1 MVKSLL
7 KSQLNGE
14 RLELAA
20 GGAWTAANAS
30 ELETLVDRAAGD
42 AAQAKSVSIDMAGVR
57 EFDTF
62 GAWLLERLTR
72 AWSSAGREP
81 VIVGM
86 PQHDRGLLKEMHGVN
101 REPAK
106 PLREE
111 NRIIGA
117 LAAVGQAGAGFGRDL
132 LLFVDMLGAVGIA
145 ALRVIARRPSTA
157 SPRSFTN
164 STA

>member
-1 MVKSLL
+1 MPMVESLL

-72 AWSSAGREP
+72 AWSR
-81 VIVGM
+81 
-86 PQHDRGLLKEMHGVN
+86 
-101 REPAK
+101 PA
-106 PLREE
+106 
-111 NRIIGA
+111 
-117 LAAVGQAGAGFGRDL
+117 
-132 LLFVDMLGAVGIA
+132 
-145 ALRVIARRPSTA
+145 A
-157 SPRSFTN
+157 SR
-164 STA
+164 